1 MEKKIQKQGGITLVA
16 LIITIIV
23 MLILVAVS
31 VNVLI
36 KSNLMGTAGKAGN
49 SYKTAAGQEQNIENS
64 ITINGINLDNYID
77 NISKISFNILCN
89 AGTLRYKVEKG
100 TTWRKFLEKENPKDL
115 GR

>member
-49 SYKTAAGQEQNIENS
+49 SYKTAARQEQNIENS

-89 AGTLRYKVEKG
+89 EGTLTYKVEKG
-100 TTWRKFLEKENPKDL
+100 TTWREFLEKENPKDL